1 MVGGVILGNV
11 ILVVRIAWVRGRSN
25 IYLDGGNSTFY
36 FHPEN
41 WGNDPIWLILVQMGW
56 FNHQRD
62 KWFFGNP
69 HLLAAMKRYEYRP
82 RKEGEWDPTVSR
94 TYDHHG
100 YSSNIHKY
108 PGMIVFDVNLFIF
121 DCEDS
126 GILVMFSVSIYPLP
140 PRKASCKSRSSYW
153 NLRLPENVA
162 VVVILG
168 NLGALPNLKKVVT
181 HLGFFTP
188 GWWQAQA
195 MGTWDTWSVL
205 ELFFLQLIDMHR

>member
-11 ILVVRIAWVRGRSN
+11 ILVVRIACWVRSRSN

-153 NLRLPENVA
+153 NLRLPKKCCRRRHPWQPR
-162 VVVILG
+162 G
-168 NLGALPNLKKVVT
+168 GKVVT

-205 ELFFLQLIDMHR
+205 ELFFCIW